1 MLKKLEKI
9 SSKSYSPYS
18 NFKVAAILE
27 HENGSLY
34 HGANVENIAF
44 PSSICAERVAIT
56 SALMQGID
64 LKRIIKIH
72 IYSPNADFILSPCGG
87 CRQVM
92 VEHLLINTSV
102 CMYSNNGEIVV
113 LKLSELMPL
122 PIMPKSF
129 LGND

>member
-27 HENGSLY
+27 HENGELY
-34 HGANVENIAF
+34 HGANIENIAF

-56 SALMQGID
+56 SALMQGVE
-64 LKRIIKIH
+64 LKKIIKIH
-72 IYSPNADFILSPCGG
+72 IYSPNADFVLAPCGG

-92 VEHLLINTSV
+92 VEHLLIETDV
-102 CMYSNNGEIVV
+102 CMYSNSGDTTT
-113 LKLSELMPL
+113 LKLSELVPL

-129 LGND
+129 LGKS